1 MSQYDYT
8 QERSDAKSG
17 DPHVAEP
24 IPGRVAHPEERAIEF
39 GLRMAWQAS
48 PAPAAPELGREDH
61 S

>member
-1 MSQYDYT
+1 MNQYDYT

-24 IPGRVAHPEERAIEF
+24 IPGKVAHPEERAIEF
-39 GLRMAWQAS
+39 GLRVAW
-48 PAPAAPELGREDH
+48 PANPPPAEQELGREGH